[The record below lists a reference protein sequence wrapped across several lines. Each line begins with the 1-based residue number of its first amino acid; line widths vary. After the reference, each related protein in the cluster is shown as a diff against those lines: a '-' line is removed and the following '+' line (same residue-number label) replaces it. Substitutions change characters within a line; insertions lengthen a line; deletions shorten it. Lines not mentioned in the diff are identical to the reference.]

1 MKIKGLQ
8 DEDFINYKSP
18 SMMIATCYCTF
29 KCDKESRGNYCQN
42 SSLAKAESKVVP
54 DEMLIRRYIDNPIT
68 KAIVFGGLEPFEQFT
83 ELYDFIFKLRMEYQ
97 CSDTIVI
104 YTGFNKNEIDYEINL
119 LKQFENIIVKF
130 GRFIPNCEK
139 HFDDILGI
147 YLASNNQYAEVIS

>member
-1 MKIKGLQ
+1 MTIKGLK
-8 DEDFINYKSP
+8 DEDFVNYKIP
-18 SMMIATCYCTF
+18 SMTIITNYCTF
-29 KCDKESRGNYCQN
+29 KCDKESRGKYCQN

>member
-1 MKIKGLQ
+1 MTIKGLK
-8 DEDFINYKSP
+8 DEDFVNYKIP
-18 SMMIATCYCTF
+18 SMMIITNYCTF

-42 SSLAKAESKVVP
+42 SSLTKAESKVVP